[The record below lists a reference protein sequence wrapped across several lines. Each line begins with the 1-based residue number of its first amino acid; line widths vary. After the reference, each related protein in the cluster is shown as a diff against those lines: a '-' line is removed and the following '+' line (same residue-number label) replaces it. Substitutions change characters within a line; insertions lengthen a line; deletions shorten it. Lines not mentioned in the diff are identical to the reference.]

1 MEFERKMEFEET
13 IESYVRLLSEL
24 QTKTGD
30 DATALALL
38 QEIAK
43 DRRGHEANGRNSGAD
58 GPATEKQKAY
68 LDRLKVEYA
77 DEISKAEASR
87 LIDDALNEEQD

>member
-1 MEFERKMEFEET
+1 MEFEGA
-13 IESYVRLLSEL
+13 IESYVRLLNEL
-24 QTKTGD
+24 RTKTSD

-43 DRRGHEANGRNSGAD
+43 DRRGRQANGRGSQA

-68 LDRLKVEYA
+68 LDRLKIEFA
-77 DEISKAEASR
+77 EEISKAEASQ
-87 LIDDALNEEQD
+87 LIDSALEEQDAD

>member
-1 MEFERKMEFEET
+1 MEFEET
-13 IESYVRLLSEL
+13 IESYLRLLSEL
-24 QTKTGD
+24 QTKTDD
-30 DATALALL
+30 DATALVLL

-43 DRRGHEANGRNSGAD
+43 DGRGHEANGGNSRAD

-68 LDRLKVEYA
+68 LDSLKVEHA

-87 LIDDALNEEQD
+87 LIDDALNDEKQD

>member
-1 MEFERKMEFEET
+1 MEFEKP
-13 IESYVRLLSEL
+13 IESYVQLLSEL

-38 QEIAK
+38 HEIAK
-43 DRRGHEANGRNSGAD
+43 DRRGYVANGRSNRAD

-68 LDRLKVEYA
+68 LDRLKIEYA
-77 DEISKAEASR
+77 DEISKSEASR
-87 LIDDALNEEQD
+87 LIDEALNEKQD